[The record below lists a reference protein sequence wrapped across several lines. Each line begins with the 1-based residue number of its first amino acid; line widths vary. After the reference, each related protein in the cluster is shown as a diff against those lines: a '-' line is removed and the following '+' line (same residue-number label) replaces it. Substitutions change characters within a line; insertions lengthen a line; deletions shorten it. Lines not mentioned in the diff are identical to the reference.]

1 MGVNISDIFDT
12 DLNDIKT
19 YLRKIK
25 PNYNE
30 PIIWENN

>member
-12 DLNDIKT
+12 ELFDLKT
-19 YLRKIK
+19 YLKKLK
-25 PNYNE
+25 PDCDK

>member
-1 MGVNISDIFDT
+1 MGVNIEDIFDSELF
-12 DLNDIKT
+12 DSKT
-19 YLRKIK
+19 YLKKIK